1 MRVLLIHADH
11 FEYETK
17 EKAIKN
23 PEDVSIDKRKGSM
36 DEVLVAFCTVEKVD
50 EKNPEDISQKASD
63 SIDEVAKQV
72 KAKNIM
78 IYPYAHLSSELGS
91 RDKAIPLLK
100 GIETNLRSRGYN
112 VARSPFGW
120 YKSFEIKC
128 KGHPLSELSRSL
140 VPTEVSGKVVE
151 ERVKEQPSEF
161 IVLEPDGKSHPLDIE
176 NIGSCKVLDGY
187 PLLKQFV
194 VSETVGEASREPP
207 PHIKL
212 MQRLELVGYE
222 PASDIGHF
230 RFYPKGALMK
240 RLLED
245 FGKDI
250 AVKRLRAM
258 MIDTPLI
265 YRLDQPDIA
274 GQASSFRER
283 DYRFEVEGKGLLLR
297 FAGDFGLFRMMK
309 DVTMSYKQLPVRI
322 YELSPSFRLEQSGE
336 CVGLKR
342 LRAFTM
348 PDIHCFC
355 RDLEQGMNEYKE
367 LLKNYTELI
376 SSMKIDFV
384 LAFRVVKEF
393 YLENKEWFVEL
404 LNIVNKP
411 ALIELLPEMKHYW
424 IVKHEFQFIDSVG
437 GSAQLSTIQ
446 LDVEDSKRYGIFYAD
461 ADGEKKGC
469 IILHSSIGSIERWI
483 YALLEQAEKMKR
495 REEPPMFPV
504 WLSPTQ
510 VRIIP
515 VSKDYLDFAKKTAEE
530 IEIRGIRVD
539 VDDREQT
546 VSSRIREAEVE
557 WVPYVVVVGEKE
569 QKKGEVS
576 VRIREKREGMT
587 MTVEDLIGVVEEK
600 IGDRPRLP
608 LNFPRLLSMRPK
620 FV

>member
-23 PEDVSIDKRKGSM
+23 PEDIPIDKKKGSM
-36 DEVLVAFCTVEKVD
+36 DEVLVAFCTVEKID
-50 EKNPEDISQKASD
+50 EKNPEDVSHKASD

-78 IYPYAHLSSELGS
+78 IYPYAHLSPELGS

-100 GIETNLRSRGYN
+100 DIENDLRSRGYD

-140 VPTEVSGKVVE
+140 APTEVSEKVVG
-151 ERVKEQPSEF
+151 ERVKELPSEF
-161 IVLEPDGKSHPLDIE
+161 ILLEPDGKSHPLDIE
-176 NIGSCKVLDGY
+176 NIGGCGVLDGY

-222 PASDIGHF
+222 PASDVGHF

-355 RDLEQGMNEYKE
+355 RDLEQGMDEYKE
-367 LLKNYTELI
+367 LLENYTELI

-461 ADGEKKGC
+461 ADGERKGC

-530 IEIRGIRVD
+530 IEIREIRVD

-569 QKKGEVS
+569 RKKREVS

-620 FV
+620 FA

>member
-1 MRVLLIHADH
+1 MKVLLIHADH
-11 FEYETK
+11 FGYETK

-23 PEDVSIDKRKGSM
+23 PEDISIDKRKGSM

-63 SIDEVAKQV
+63 SIDDVAKQV

-78 IYPYAHLSSELGS
+78 IYPYAHLSPELGS

-100 GIETNLRSRGYN
+100 DIETNLRSRGYN

-140 VPTEVSGKVVE
+140 VPTEVSGKTME
-151 ERVKEQPSEF
+151 EKVKERRSEF
-161 IVLEPDGKSHPLDIE
+161 IVLEPDGKSHTLDLE
-176 NIGSCKVLDGY
+176 NIGSCKVLKSY

-207 PHIKL
+207 PHVKL

-245 FGKDI
+245 YGKDI

-258 MIDTPLI
+258 MIETPLI

-283 DYRFEVEGKGLLLR
+283 DYRFEVDGKGLLLR

-355 RDLEQGMNEYKE
+355 RDLEQGMNEYEE
-367 LLKNYTELI
+367 LLENYTELI
-376 SSMKIDFV
+376 SSMKIDFA

-437 GSAQLSTIQ
+437 GSAQLSTVQ

-483 YALLEQAEKMKR
+483 YALLEQAEKMRR

-515 VSKDYLDFAKKTAEE
+515 VSKDYLDFAKKIAEE
-530 IEIRGIRVD
+530 IETRGIRVD

-587 MTVEDLIGVVEEK
+587 MTVEDLIGVVEKK

>member
-23 PEDVSIDKRKGSM
+23 PEDISIDKRKGSM
-36 DEVLVAFCTVEKVD
+36 DEVLVAFCTVEKID

-63 SIDEVAKQV
+63 SIDDVAKQV

-78 IYPYAHLSSELGS
+78 IYPYAHLSPELGS
-91 RDKAIPLLK
+91 RDKAIPLLRD
-100 GIETNLRSRGYN
+100 IETNLRSRGYN

-120 YKSFEIKC
+120 YKSFGIKC

-140 VPTEVSGKVVE
+140 APTEVSGKTME
-151 ERVKEQPSEF
+151 EKVKERRSEF
-161 IVLEPDGKSHPLDIE
+161 IVLEPDGKSHLLDIE

-240 RLLED
+240 SLLED

-355 RDLEQGMNEYKE
+355 RDLKQGMHEYEE

-539 VDDREQT
+539 IDDREQT

-600 IGDRPRLP
+600 IGDKPRLP

-620 FV
+620 FA

>member
-1 MRVLLIHADH
+1 MH
-11 FEYETK
+11 
-17 EKAIKN
+17 
-23 PEDVSIDKRKGSM
+23 
-36 DEVLVAFCTVEKVD
+36 
-50 EKNPEDISQKASD
+50 
-63 SIDEVAKQV
+63 
-72 KAKNIM
+72 
-78 IYPYAHLSSELGS
+78 
-91 RDKAIPLLK
+91 
-100 GIETNLRSRGYN
+100 
-112 VARSPFGW
+112 
-120 YKSFEIKC
+120 
-128 KGHPLSELSRSL
+128 
-140 VPTEVSGKVVE
+140 
-151 ERVKEQPSEF
+151 
-161 IVLEPDGKSHPLDIE
+161 
-176 NIGSCKVLDGY
+176 
-187 PLLKQFV
+187 
-194 VSETVGEASREPP
+194 
-207 PHIKL
+207 
-212 MQRLELVGYE
+212 
-222 PASDIGHF
+222 
-230 RFYPKGALMK
+230 
-240 RLLED
+240 
-245 FGKDI
+245 
-250 AVKRLRAM
+250 
-258 MIDTPLI
+258 
-265 YRLDQPDIA
+265 
-274 GQASSFRER
+274 
-283 DYRFEVEGKGLLLR
+283 
-297 FAGDFGLFRMMK
+297 
-309 DVTMSYKQLPVRI
+309 
-322 YELSPSFRLEQSGE
+322 
-336 CVGLKR
+336 
-342 LRAFTM
+342 
-348 PDIHCFC
+348 
-355 RDLEQGMNEYKE
+355 EYKE

-446 LDVEDSKRYGIFYAD
+446 LDVEDSERYGIFYAD

-515 VSKDYLDFAKKTAEE
+515 VSKDYLDFVKKIAEE

-569 QKKGEVS
+569 RKKGEVS